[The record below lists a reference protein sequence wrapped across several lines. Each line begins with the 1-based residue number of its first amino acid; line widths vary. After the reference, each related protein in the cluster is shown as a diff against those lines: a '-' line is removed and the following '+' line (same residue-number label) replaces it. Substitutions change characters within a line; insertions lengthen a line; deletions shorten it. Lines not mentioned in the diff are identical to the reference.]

1 MVKSDTATVT
11 VEAYK
16 EYPLAKKVAEMDVY
30 GIRFPFSADSEI
42 MTTIINVIDTASAQK
57 GQPTLKAQNPRLHQE
72 TWAFWKCTVDIVD
85 TSTPSGKTM
94 EIQPLIIGGIVIG
107 AAFWLALII
116 FILGMMLGFLIGK
129 WWTYRTVVRPLE
141 EALQEVVRDVDE
153 IIAMKEE
160 ALAAGQI
167 DADFAA
173 ELDTKLETAK
183 KKADEA
189 GANPSYDWVDYLGKA
204 LEYIPLIIGG
214 VVVYAALNTIAA
226 FAPRRRD

>member
-1 MVKSDTATVT
+1 MVKSQVLSVN
-11 VEAYK
+11 VEAAP

-30 GIRFPFSADSEI
+30 GIRWPFSADSEI
-42 MTTIINVIDTASAQK
+42 MTTIVNVIDTASVQK
-57 GQPTLKAQNPRLHQE
+57 GQPTLKAQNPRLHEE

-85 TSTPSGKTM
+85 TSIPSGKTTG
-94 EIQPLIIGGIVIG
+94 IQYFIPALLLTP
-107 AAFWLALII
+107 AFWLALII
-116 FILGMMLGFLIGK
+116 LILGMMLGYLIGK

-173 ELDTKLETAK
+173 ELDTKLEGAK

-204 LEYIPLIIGG
+204 LEYIPWIIGG